1 MKNVNPVIKEANL
14 PKMIFNKIRTG
25 EKTDLFTLPIH
36 LYEEMKRDGKQYE
49 DYPVFKEI
57 LSKLDHVSV
66 SKVLD
71 KRIIRFACTNVEH
84 SNLYGVSGEFQEARD
99 EETNTSQQ
107 WFKFELN
114 DLHAFYFFLALTEV
128 KRDEFLVYLD
138 FAAISKAMTLVSA
151 FDAAMS
157 KSENTYGFN
166 TVIIPQQSQSNN
178 DSISNHVQSTE
189 QSSAFTEIVKDSDS
203 FPRLFDNVAEIS
215 TKFNES
221 FGVTITPLILA
232 YILVEV
238 RRLHADWIGRVLDN
252 LTTEQMNN
260 LATVLGFKDKSA
272 HEFDQWLCDLC
283 FEAHK
288 LDKSNLRTY
297 HDRGRNRATMDDL
310 SRILGDISD
319 RFERL
324 EDQYLPNRDG
334 LEVQG
339 SVTRNFYRDGRQY
352 FGDGR
357 NDRRGDR
364 RNRDRDDNHR
374 SHDRRDDR
382 RERSDRD

>member
-1 MKNVNPVIKEANL
+1 MKNINPVIKEANL

-178 DSISNHVQSTE
+178 DSILNHVQSTE

-238 RRLHADWIGRVLDN
+238 RRLHADWIGRVLDD
-252 LTTEQMNN
+252 LTTEQMSN
-260 LATVLGFKDKSA
+260 LATVLNFKDKSA

-297 HDRGRNRATMDDL
+297 RNRGRNRDTMDDL

-324 EDQYLPNRDG
+324 EDRYLSNRDG
-334 LEVQG
+334 LKVQG
-339 SVTRNFYRDGRQY
+339 SVTRNFYRDS
-352 FGDGR
+352 R
-357 NDRRGDR
+357 NDRRRDDR
-364 RNRDRDDNHR
+364 RDRDRDRDDNHR
-374 SHDRRDDR
+374 SHDRRDERRDR
-382 RERSDRD
+382 GDRD

>member
-1 MKNVNPVIKEANL
+1 MKNINPVIKEANL

-25 EKTDLFTLPIH
+25 EKTDFFTLPIH
-36 LYEEMKRDGKQYE
+36 LYEEIKRDGEQYE

-57 LSKLDHVSV
+57 LSKLDLVSV

-84 SNLYGVSGEFQEARD
+84 SNLYGVSSEFQEARD

-114 DLHAFYFFLALTEV
+114 DLNAFYFFLALTEV

-138 FAAISKAMTLVSA
+138 FAAISKAVTLVSV
-151 FDAAMS
+151 FDATMS

-178 DSISNHVQSTE
+178 DPTPNHVQSTE
-189 QSSAFTEIVKDSDS
+189 QSSAFTEIVKGSDS
-203 FPRLFDNVAEIS
+203 FPRLFDNVTEIS
-215 TKFNES
+215 TKFKES
-221 FGVTITPLILA
+221 FGVAITPLILA

-238 RRLHADWIGRVLDN
+238 RHLHADWIGRVLND

-260 LATVLGFKDKSA
+260 LATVLDFKDKSA
-272 HEFDQWLCDLC
+272 YEFDQWLCDLC

-288 LDKSNLRTY
+288 LDKRNLRTY
-297 HDRGRNRATMDDL
+297 RNRGRNRATVDDL
-310 SRILGDISD
+310 SHILSDISD

-324 EDQYLPNRDG
+324 EDQCLPNRDG
-334 LEVQG
+334 LGVQG
-339 SVTRNFYRDGRQY
+339 SVNQNFY
-352 FGDGR
+352 R
-357 NDRRGDR
+357 NDRRR
-364 RNRDRDDNHR
+364 SRDRDRGDNHR
-374 SHDRRDDR
+374 SRDRCDDRRD
-382 RERSDRD
+382 RD